1 MRLTA
6 FIGLALILAGVALAD
21 YSETRTMELT
31 ADGIDK
37 LKIDCGAGYL
47 EVEGLENT
55 GKIVVEARIVVENM
69 STSRAEGYIEDNLV
83 LSLEKQ
89 GHHAELE
96 SHFEESKSFFGNIFS
111 HGSRLINLTVKV
123 PKNMA
128 LSIDDGSGS
137 ISIQN
142 IAGDVNVD
150 DGSGEIE
157 ITDITG
163 DVEIDDGSGEI
174 SIVNVTGNVEISD
187 GSGEIDI
194 KRIDGDVVVR
204 DGSGDILI
212 NGVTH
217 DVDIADDG
225 SGDCRIRNVDGRVYQ
240 P

>member
-1 MRLTA
+1 MRLIA
-6 FIGLALILAGVALAD
+6 FIGLALILTGAALAD
-21 YSETRTMELT
+21 YNETRTMELA

-37 LKIDCGAGYL
+37 LKIDCGAGFL
-47 EVEGLENT
+47 EVEGLEET
-55 GKIVVEARIVVENM
+55 GTILVEAEIVIENM
-69 STSRAEGYIEDNLV
+69 SPSRGEEYVEENLV
-83 LSLEKQ
+83 LSLEKR
-89 GHHAELE
+89 GHYAELE
-96 SHFEESKSFFGNIFS
+96 SRFEGSKSILGSIFS

-128 LSIDDGSGS
+128 LSIDDGSGL
-137 ISIQN
+137 ISIRN
-142 IAGDVNVD
+142 IAGDVNMD

-157 ITDITG
+157 IVDITG
-163 DVEIDDGSGEI
+163 DVEVDDGSGGI

-212 NGVTH
+212 NGVTQ